1 MVNGTETI
9 DLDVEVDE
17 ELFDEDLDN
26 LDEELDQIDLDWQ
39 RAPSLSQSHEQRQI

>member
-26 LDEELDQIDLDWQ
+26 LDEELDQIDLD
-39 RAPSLSQSHEQRQI
+39 